1 MATEYIRRILLFLS
15 FLLIACTGDR
25 EQRNPALEPFVTS
38 RTQLHKNQLYAEQI
52 SHAVYEQFSDIQSY
66 RGKKSTV
73 GISIQPDGMLL
84 SAATDKS
91 DPEFCQ
97 AILSTMSC
105 AKSPLAPNK
114 ETWQKIRNALLPL
127 FLEESSSPILASGS
141 QE

>member
-66 RGKKSTV
+66 RGKKV
-73 GISIQPDGMLL
+73 L
-84 SAATDKS
+84 
-91 DPEFCQ
+91 
-97 AILSTMSC
+97 
-105 AKSPLAPNK
+105 
-114 ETWQKIRNALLPL
+114 
-127 FLEESSSPILASGS
+127 
-141 QE
+141 